1 MPSKAWTPS
10 EFEFALNLW
19 SQGYSPKSIGM
30 KLNRTRNAIIGRL
43 HREGLSDRDRPV
55 NVQAKPKPEVVAVLR
70 KAELRPVSALPR
82 VRLSP
87 TTDIPD
93 DPEFPRSKA
102 LAFNVSVDQTEFV
115 DAPGKARLPRVLL
128 LKVDDCRYPI
138 GDVGKPDFKFCNGKR
153 LDGHPYCRTHLRLC
167 YSQVR
172 YTRTGE
178 QLNGRP

>member
-1 MPSKAWTPS
+1 MPSKSWTDS
-10 EFEFALNLW
+10 EFKFVFDLW
-19 SQGYSPKSIGM
+19 SKGYSPKTIGM
-30 KLNRTRNAIIGRL
+30 KLGRTRNAIIGRL

-55 NVQAKPKPEVVAVLR
+55 NVQVKPKPEVVAVLR
-70 KAELRPVSALPR
+70 KAELRPTSSLPR

-102 LAFNVSVDQTEFV
+102 LAFNAPADQAEFV
-115 DAPGKARLPRVLL
+115 DALGKARLPKVLL

-138 GDVGKPDFKFCNGKR
+138 GDVGTPDFKFCSNKR
-153 LDGHPYCRTHLRLC
+153 LDDHPYCRTHLRLC

-172 YTRTGE
+172 LAKSGE